1 MNPPQMHSDS
11 HYGDYMQGRHVDAME
26 DAKLFLPEH
35 TTIEYHHPGASSSSS
50 TSSHIQSLAHN
61 SIETATSQAS
71 PFSRHLGRNRA
82 CASCR
87 DRKLK
92 CDGQRPICK

>member
-1 MNPPQMHSDS
+1 MNPPHMHSENP
-11 HYGDYMQGRHVDAME
+11 YGDYMQGRHPDAMT
-26 DAKLFLPEH
+26 DTKLYLPEH
-35 TTIEYHHPGASSSSS
+35 TTIEYHNPAAASSSS
-50 TSSHIQSLAHN
+50 TSSSHIQGLAHN
-61 SIETATSQAS
+61 INTSVESAS

-92 CDGQRPICK
+92 CDGHRPICE